1 LHPKGVHAS
10 SIIVF
15 LPQIHF
21 SNLSLLRYRK
31 QICFYN
37 YYYRTFFL
45 SLKVS
50 ALERGSPSNNKEI
63 ILNGTYLTLSFLP
76 PYNILDYLDIMK
88 NSIVSPIGGLVA
100 LISSIIVGGFNM
112 RKLYLNRHRR
122 EEERHK
128 TQKNDW
134 GIG

>member
-1 LHPKGVHAS
+1 M
-10 SIIVF
+10 
-15 LPQIHF
+15 
-21 SNLSLLRYRK
+21 
-31 QICFYN
+31 
-37 YYYRTFFL
+37 
-45 SLKVS
+45 S
-50 ALERGSPSNNKEI
+50 ALERGSSSNNKEI
-63 ILNGTYLTLSFLP
+63 ILNGTIITEQSYLTLSFLP
-76 PYNILDYLDIMK
+76 PNTILDYLDIMK

-112 RKLYLNRHRR
+112 RKLYLNRDRR

>member
-1 LHPKGVHAS
+1 
-10 SIIVF
+10 
-15 LPQIHF
+15 
-21 SNLSLLRYRK
+21 
-31 QICFYN
+31 
-37 YYYRTFFL
+37 
-45 SLKVS
+45 
-50 ALERGSPSNNKEI
+50 
-63 ILNGTYLTLSFLP
+63 
-76 PYNILDYLDIMK
+76 MK

>member
-1 LHPKGVHAS
+1 
-10 SIIVF
+10 
-15 LPQIHF
+15 
-21 SNLSLLRYRK
+21 
-31 QICFYN
+31 
-37 YYYRTFFL
+37 
-45 SLKVS
+45 VS